1 MKDPGLRVKLE
12 FKFNTE
18 DMEDIPVLDFEVPD
32 PVIKDTEEIKV
43 VKKPRKTKKKSGK
56 ELF

>member
-18 DMEDIPVLDFEVPD
+18 DMEDIPVLDFEASD
-32 PVIKDTEEIKV
+32 PKIKESEEIKV
-43 VKKPRKTKKKSGK
+43 VKKPRKTKKKTGK